1 MLGLEQI
8 KGNPSGQRVLARGGP
23 QQWKMPGLGGSGVAA
38 GISQTVEMGGMRR
51 LGKEQIYRIKL
62 RTSLKPASLGRVVY
76 LIVHVIHDATLGSAG
91 RLPGVH
97 KSMHEESGASER

>member
-1 MLGLEQI
+1 MEDARVGR
-8 KGNPSGQRVLARGGP
+8 QRGRCRHLP
-23 QQWKMPGLGGSGVAA
+23 DF
-38 GISQTVEMGGMRR
+38 VEMGGMRR

-76 LIVHVIHDATLGSAG
+76 LIVHVIHNATSGSAG